1 MWLRL
6 RINDVRAIVSTLG
19 TMVVAV
25 AATMLVP
32 LVVAL
37 ACGETKPACSF
48 LLSFGAT
55 FFLGSAMRLVR
66 PKTKGLTRMQALVV
80 TGLAWVAASL
90 VSSLPFVVQGLYSSP
105 LDALFDAVSCYT
117 GTGMSLIQRL
127 SHLPYSFGVWRMIM
141 LAIGAQGIVI
151 MALAM
156 GTISKFSGAGM
167 LFEAEGHQDKLMP
180 GMADTSRFIIS
191 FMGAFIAAGTVL
203 CTLLCFWLCGMEP
216 MRALYHGFSLAVA
229 GATTGG
235 ITVMDVG
242 ALYYHQPVIYAV
254 LICLMLA
261 GTFSFAVYLRMAA
274 KGPRELLR
282 DAETRMILAW
292 SFVVLTLLAVSFAQ
306 DGAFGDLGTFLDKGV
321 FNAVSALTGTGF
333 CTLTSSQ
340 LTGVASRAV
349 LFCFILGMAMG
360 GATSSTAGG
369 VKAIRVVVA
378 IKTFV
383 SEVRR
388 VLMPSSAREVI
399 RYYHLGQR
407 TLTGELSRNAMIVFL
422 LFMLTY
428 LVGGMAGVLF
438 GVDPL
443 SAMLESVSC
452 TNNCGISAGVVSP
465 DLPVTL
471 KTVYLVQM
479 LAGRLEFV
487 TLLATI
493 ASVAVSCAR
502 GFQDSALGRAL
513 HGAVPD
519 NALRAWQ
526 GKPPRRGP
534 RR

>member
-6 RINDVRAIVSTLG
+6 RINDVCAIVNTLG
-19 TMVVAV
+19 TLVSGIG
-25 AATMLVP
+25 AAMLVP

-37 ACGETKPACSF
+37 AAGEYRPAASF

-55 FFLGSAMRLVR
+55 FALGSAMRLVR
-66 PKTKGLTRMQALVV
+66 PKTRGLSRTQALVV

-90 VSSLPFVVQGLYSSP
+90 VSALPFVVQGLYASP
-105 LDALFDAVSCYT
+105 FDAFFDAVSCYT

-151 MALAM
+151 MALAL

-180 GMADTSRFIIS
+180 GMADTSRFIIL
-191 FMGAFIAAGTVL
+191 FMGSFIALGTLVCSL
-203 CTLLCFWLCGMEP
+203 MCLVLCGMQP
-216 MRALYHGFSLAVA
+216 LRAIYHGFSLAVA
-229 GATTGG
+229 AAATGG

-242 ALYYHQPVIYAV
+242 AVYYHQPALYAV

-261 GTFSFAVYLRMAA
+261 GTFSFAVYLRMST

-282 DAETRMILAW
+282 DVETRMILAW

-306 DGAFGDLGTFLDKGV
+306 DDAFGDLDTFLDKGV

-333 CTLTSSQ
+333 CTLSSAQ

-407 TLTGELSRNAMIVFL
+407 TLTSELSRNAMIVFL

-438 GVDPL
+438 GIDPL

-465 DLPVTL
+465 DLPAAL

-487 TLLATI
+487 TLLATL
-493 ASVAVSCAR
+493 ASVAVSCVR
-502 GFQDSALGRAL
+502 GFHDSPVGTGLRSM
-513 HGAVPD
+513 VPE
-519 NALRAWQ
+519 NARRAWR
-526 GKPPRRGP
+526 GLPARRGP

>member
-19 TMVVAV
+19 TLVVAV
-25 AATMLVP
+25 GVTMLVP

-37 ACGETKPACSF
+37 ACGEYKPATSF
-48 LLSFGAT
+48 LLAFGAT

-66 PKTKGLTRMQALVV
+66 PKTRGLSRTQALVV
-80 TGLAWVAASL
+80 TGLAWIAASL
-90 VSSLPFVVQGLYSSP
+90 VSSIPFIVQGLYTSP
-105 LDALFDAVSCYT
+105 FDALFDAVSCYT
-117 GTGMSLIQRL
+117 GTGMALIQRL

-141 LAIGAQGIVI
+141 LIIGAQGIVI
-151 MALAM
+151 MALAL

-180 GMADTSRFIIS
+180 GMAGTSRFIIL
-191 FMGAFIAAGTVL
+191 FMGAFILLGTVV
-203 CTLLCFWLCGMEP
+203 CSLLCLFLCGMSP
-216 MRALYHGFSLAVA
+216 LRALYHGFSLAAA

-235 ITVMDVG
+235 ITVMDSG
-242 ALYYHQPVIYAV
+242 AIYYHQPVIYAV

-261 GTFSFAVYLRMAA
+261 GTFSFAVYLRMAT

-282 DAETRMILAW
+282 DAETRMILVW
-292 SFVVLTLLAVSFAQ
+292 SLVVLTLLAVSFAQ
-306 DGAFGDLGTFLDKGV
+306 DDAFGDLGTFLDKGV

-333 CTLTSSQ
+333 STLTSAQ

-369 VKAIRVVVA
+369 IKAIRVVVA

-407 TLTGELSRNAMIVFL
+407 TLTSELSRNAMIVFL
-422 LFMLTY
+422 LFMVTY

-452 TNNCGISAGVVSP
+452 TNNCGISAGVVSA
-465 DLPVTL
+465 DLPLAL
-471 KTVYLVQM
+471 KTVYLIQM

-487 TLLATI
+487 TLLATL
-493 ASVAVSCAR
+493 ASVAVSCVR
-502 GFQDSALGRAL
+502 GFQDSAVGMRLRSL
-513 HGAVPD
+513 VPE
-519 NALRAWQ
+519 NARRAWQ

>member
-1 MWLRL
+1 
-6 RINDVRAIVSTLG
+6 
-19 TMVVAV
+19 
-25 AATMLVP
+25 
-32 LVVAL
+32 
-37 ACGETKPACSF
+37 
-48 LLSFGAT
+48 
-55 FFLGSAMRLVR
+55 
-66 PKTKGLTRMQALVV
+66 
-80 TGLAWVAASL
+80 
-90 VSSLPFVVQGLYSSP
+90 
-105 LDALFDAVSCYT
+105 
-117 GTGMSLIQRL
+117 
-127 SHLPYSFGVWRMIM
+127 MIM

-151 MALAM
+151 MALAL
-156 GTISKFSGAGM
+156 GTISKFSGASM

-180 GMADTSRFIIS
+180 GMADTSRFIIL
-191 FMGAFIAAGTVL
+191 FMGSFIALGTLVCSL
-203 CTLLCFWLCGMEP
+203 MCLVLCGMQP
-216 MRALYHGFSLAVA
+216 LRA
-229 GATTGG
+229 
-235 ITVMDVG
+235 I
-242 ALYYHQPVIYAV
+242 YYHQPALYAV

-261 GTFSFAVYLRMAA
+261 GTFSFAVYLRMST

-282 DAETRMILAW
+282 DVETRMILAW

-306 DGAFGDLGTFLDKGV
+306 DDAFGDLGTFLDKGV
-321 FNAVSALTGTGF
+321 FNAVSALTSTGF
-333 CTLTSSQ
+333 CTLSSAQ

-407 TLTGELSRNAMIVFL
+407 TLTSELSRNAMIVFL

-443 SAMLESVSC
+443 AAMFESVSC

-465 DLPVTL
+465 DLPAAL

-487 TLLATI
+487 TLLATL
-493 ASVAVSCAR
+493 ASVAVSCVR
-502 GFQDSALGRAL
+502 GFHDSPVGCGLRSL
-513 HGAVPD
+513 VPE
-519 NALRAWQ
+519 NARRAWR
-526 GKPPRRGP
+526 GLPARRGP

>member
-25 AATMLVP
+25 ALTMLIP

-37 ACGETKPACSF
+37 ACGESKPASSF
-48 LLSFGAT
+48 LFSFGAA
-55 FFLGSAMRLVR
+55 FMVGSALRLVR
-66 PKTKGLTRMQALVV
+66 PKTRGLTRMQALVV
-80 TGLAWVAASL
+80 TGLAWVTASV
-90 VSSLPFVVQGLYSSP
+90 VSALPFVVEGLYASP
-105 LDALFDAVSCYT
+105 FDAFFDAVSCYT

-127 SHLPYSFGVWRMIM
+127 SHLPYSFGIWRMIM
-141 LAIGAQGIVI
+141 VVIGANGIVI
-151 MALAM
+151 MALAL

-180 GMADTSRFIIS
+180 GMADTSRFIVC
-191 FMGAFIAAGTVL
+191 FLGAFIALGTVVL
-203 CTLLCFWLCGMEP
+203 TLLCWALCGMSP
-216 MRALYHGFSLAVA
+216 LRALYHGFSLAAA

-242 ALYYHQPVIYAV
+242 AVYYHQPLINAV
-254 LICLMLA
+254 LICLMLT
-261 GTFSFAVYLRMAA
+261 GTFSFAVYLRMAT

-282 DAETRMILAW
+282 DVETRMILAW
-292 SFVVLTLLAVSFAQ
+292 SLVVLTLLAVSFAQ

-369 VKAIRVVVA
+369 IKAIRVVVA

-407 TLTGELSRNAMIVFL
+407 TLTDDLSRNAMIVFL

-443 SAMLESVSC
+443 SAMLESISC
-452 TNNCGISAGVVSP
+452 TNNCGISAGVVSD
-465 DLPVTL
+465 DLPVAL
-471 KTVYLVQM
+471 KCVYLVQM

-487 TLLATI
+487 TLLATVT
-493 ASVAVSCAR
+493 SLAVSCAR
-502 GFQDSALGRAL
+502 GVQDSAAWHRMAAL
-513 HGAVPD
+513 VPE
-519 NALRAWQ
+519 NARRAWQ
-526 GKPPRRGP
+526 GKPARRVT